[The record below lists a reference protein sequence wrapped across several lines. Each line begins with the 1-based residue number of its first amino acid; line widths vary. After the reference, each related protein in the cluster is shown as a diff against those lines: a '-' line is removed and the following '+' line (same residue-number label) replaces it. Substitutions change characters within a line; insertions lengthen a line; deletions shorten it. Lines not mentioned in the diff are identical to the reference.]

1 LGVVSD
7 SMASHNAIR
16 GPAVR
21 RLVPEEGR
29 EIARTSLRG
38 NLIRPMVE
46 PESIDF
52 DRSRV
57 LRIDD

>member
-1 LGVVSD
+1 
-7 SMASHNAIR
+7 MASYNAIR

-21 RLVPEEGR
+21 RLVLEEGR

-46 PESIDF
+46 SEPIDF

-57 LRIDD
+57 LRIDG